1 MNTITLYNA
10 RRVVKIHSVL
20 RLKLHVQ
27 NGFPRRVQHGEA
39 IVSLRISVH
48 ANRHES
54 NSTDSFQFS
63 SLSAIKD
70 RDSMQYS
77 IDPSPFFCETLSI
90 ESKRVIEKIFPFSL
104 LSSFLFFLSFPSFWK
119 FFFPDRS
126 ISRVKE
132 EQQTATRT
140 SFPATAASVYSL
152 LATKNSRGILAENNL
167 LWRPQTLLPS
177 GTCLAK

>member
-27 NGFPRRVQHGEA
+27 NGFPRRVQRGEA

-63 SLSAIKD
+63 SLSEPSEI
-70 RDSMQYS
+70 RCNIRS
-77 IDPSPFFCETLSI
+77 ILPPFFCETLSI

-126 ISRVKE
+126 ISRLKE